1 MRDPDDGLGET
12 FPVDGRGRRWWN
24 RSSPSWAATT
34 RCTGS
39 SSRRWRT
46 TRSHASIRSRTGTA
60 GWPTVATRHAVAGP
74 STLRV
79 RAGGVGGPGAA
90 GRVLRRL
97 ADLRP
102 CGDVHRV
109 HRVLPAAILEALHRI
124 SPDRSPYPP
133 ERSGTGWRLRANTAA
148 RASSRARRTVRC
160 RRPSPAPRRAAI
172 CAMQWPSRRCD
183 GAATRRPA
191 VPSTDSRAAEGM
203 TLLSRQPSAREPA
216 PQSADAASHRRGGD
230 ADVRDVGVAF
240 KSDKYTITILLDT
253 APLTGKLV
261 LSKPRSDRRRKPS
274 CRRSRLAPLPR
285 AEPLSAPLLP
295 SGLRAS
301 RG

>member
-60 GWPTVATRHAVAGP
+60 GWPTVATRHAIAGP

-109 HRVLPAAILEALHRI
+109 HRVLPAGH
-124 SPDRSPYPP
+124 P
-133 ERSGTGWRLRANTAA
+133 G
-148 RASSRARRTVRC
+148 
-160 RRPSPAPRRAAI
+160 
-172 CAMQWPSRRCD
+172 
-183 GAATRRPA
+183 GAAQDLPRSLT
-191 VPSTDSRAAEGM
+191 V
-203 TLLSRQPSAREPA
+203 SARTIRDRLALAREHCGTREFSRKA
-216 PQSADAASHRRGGD
+216 YRALQKTLSSATASRDLRDAVAVKTLRRRG
-230 ADVRDVGVAF
+230 
-240 KSDKYTITILLDT
+240 DKAT
-253 APLTGKLV
+253 
-261 LSKPRSDRRRKPS
+261 
-274 CRRSRLAPLPR
+274 
-285 AEPLSAPLLP
+285 
-295 SGLRAS
+295 
-301 RG
+301 RGTDYRFAGR